1 MAKILVTGATG
12 HTGSGIVTGLLA
24 RRQQVRALV
33 HDPAKAQALKAA
45 GAEVVVGDLDR
56 PETLTPAVS
65 GVDKIYLVTW
75 NGPTGEQQRRNVI
88 AAAAGAGKPHV
99 VVGGAMGS
107 EKSRIIQQ
115 IDAANRTLKASG
127 LPWTI
132 LQPTFFMQNVMG
144 AIPTIAKGAL
154 YWDLGD
160 GKVGMIDVRDIVD
173 SAVGVLTGAGHEGQT
188 YDLTG
193 PAAISF
199 HDVAATLSRVLG
211 REVKYTAVPT
221 AAARES
227 LVSMG
232 YPEWTADG
240 FGELMAEFA
249 NNWGNR
255 TTENVR
261 KLAGHPPRSFEQFVT
276 DFKAAFAG

>member
-249 NNWGNR
+249 RNWGNR

>member
-75 NGPTGEQQRRNVI
+75 NGPTGEQQRKNVI

-249 NNWGNR
+249 RNWGNR

>member
-1 MAKILVTGATG
+1 MTKILVTGATG
-12 HTGSGIVTGLLA
+12 HTGSGIVPGLLA
-24 RRQQVRALV
+24 KGQQVRALV
-33 HDPAKAQALKAA
+33 RDPAKAKALKDA
-45 GAEVVVGDLDR
+45 GAEIVVGDMDK
-56 PETLTPAVS
+56 PETLKEAVS
-65 GVDKIYLVTW
+65 GVDKIYLVAW
-75 NGPTGEQQRRNVI
+75 NGPTGEQQRKNVV
-88 AAAAGAGKPHV
+88 AAAARNGKPHV

-107 EKSRIIQQ
+107 DKSRIVQQ
-115 IDAANRTLKASG
+115 IDAANQAVKASG

-132 LQPTFFMQNVMG
+132 LQPTFFMQNVMA
-144 AIPTIAKGAL
+144 AIPTIAKGAI

-160 GKVGMIDVRDIVD
+160 GKVGMIDVRDIAD
-173 SAVGVLTGAGHEGQT
+173 CAVAVLTGGGHEGQT

-221 AAARES
+221 AAARDS

-249 NNWGNR
+249 RNWGNR